1 VGLTGTRH
9 TRFGWWLEDA
19 GPVEP
24 TQPLQGDA
32 TADVA
37 IVGGGYLGMWTAWQL
52 KQLEPNADVVL
63 LEHELTGHGP
73 SGRNG
78 GFLSTVWDDLP
89 VLRERVGDARAVA
102 VCRASERAVHGIG
115 AWCGQQGVDAW
126 YRSGGTI
133 QVATGELQLGDWD
146 ELVNACRA
154 VGAPEEAVPLMGN
167 EVRRHCDSPLFLGG
181 CFLRTAAN
189 VHPARL
195 SLGLRARLIGAGVR
209 VHERTPV
216 RRVLREGGAV
226 TDRGTV
232 RAKSVVL
239 AVNSATA
246 GFAGFRLSLAVGSSH
261 MVITEPVPDVIE
273 ELGWTD
279 GSNIHDCR
287 TMLHYFRT
295 TRDGRIAFGWGGG
308 HMGLG
313 GGHSQRLEVDSRVA
327 QRVAASLRRFFPAL
341 RERKLTHA
349 LGGPIDVSPTHL
361 PMFGSRGRLHYG
373 FGFTGNG
380 VGPTYLGGEILAR
393 LALDRRDELTS
404 LALVEPDRKLFPP
417 EPLRMIGGEV
427 IRAALIRR
435 DDAIDAGRR
444 PDPLS
449 SFVAS
454 LPRRLGL
461 HLPR

>member
-1 VGLTGTRH
+1 
-9 TRFGWWLEDA
+9 
-19 GPVEP
+19 
-24 TQPLQGDA
+24 
-32 TADVA
+32 
-37 IVGGGYLGMWTAWQL
+37 
-52 KQLEPNADVVL
+52 
-63 LEHELTGHGP
+63 
-73 SGRNG
+73 
-78 GFLSTVWDDLP
+78 
-89 VLRERVGDARAVA
+89 
-102 VCRASERAVHGIG
+102 
-115 AWCGQQGVDAW
+115 
-126 YRSGGTI
+126 
-133 QVATGELQLGDWD
+133 
-146 ELVNACRA
+146 
-154 VGAPEEAVPLMGN
+154 MG
-167 EVRRHCDSPLFLGG
+167 
-181 CFLRTAAN
+181 
-189 VHPARL
+189 
-195 SLGLRARLIGAGVR
+195 
-209 VHERTPV
+209 
-216 RRVLREGGAV
+216 
-226 TDRGTV
+226 
-232 RAKSVVL
+232 
-239 AVNSATA
+239 
-246 GFAGFRLSLAVGSSH
+246 
-261 MVITEPVPDVIE
+261 ITEPVPVVIE

-349 LGGPIDVSPTHL
+349 WGGPIDVSPTHL